1 MTKQRFEELTGIYIS
16 EYQYGIIEEFYLQD
30 GYSEEEF
37 CNRYKKNENGLA
49 QSIQRVTDIVTARHE
64 ERMRKQLEE
73 QQSDLDRLLAAKP
86 DPVMERV
93 KCKDAAKRTEYGH
106 HGDAVS
112 PAAGSS
118 ADRLCRKAGGERTGR
133 ILHLQRTAG

>member
-49 QSIQRVTDIVTARHE
+49 QSIQRVTDIVAAQHE

-73 QQSDLDRLLAAKP
+73 QQRDLDYLYSALAG
-86 DPVMERV
+86 PVS
-93 KCKDAAKRTEYGH
+93 K
-106 HGDAVS
+106 
-112 PAAGSS
+112 
-118 ADRLCRKAGGERTGR
+118 L
-133 ILHLQRTAG
+133 